1 MPTGSCACGQIR
13 YSSEVPLMNGSC
25 CHCSQ
30 CRKMSGHVWASAQVP
45 QEALTIT
52 GPVHWISLTP
62 RARRGVCP
70 GCGAFLFWQGTNEDS
85 ISIGLGTLDA
95 PVSVTLEKHIF
106 TADKGSY
113 YQLTDGLPQR
123 P

>member
-1 MPTGSCACGQIR
+1 MLTGSCACGQVHYI
-13 YSSEVPLMNGSC
+13 SDAKLTNASC

-45 QEALTIT
+45 QDSLTIT
-52 GPVHWISLTP
+52 GPVRWISLTP
-62 RARRGVCP
+62 QARRGICAD
-70 GCGAFLFWQGTNEDS
+70 CGAYLFWHGTGEDS
-85 ISIGLGTLDA
+85 ISIGLGTVDG
-95 PVSVTLEKHIF
+95 PVPARLEKHIF